1 MSWPL
6 IGVAFSLLFLLDIS
20 VTIVSSVSSLLSI
33 VGCIIYD
40 DNDDDN
46 DDDDNDDDDSDN
58 DSDNNDDDDDTLS
71 ISKTSFDDGN
81 GFKRRPS
88 SISGWT

>member
-1 MSWPL
+1 MS
-6 IGVAFSLLFLLDIS
+6 VS
-20 VTIVSSVSSLLSI
+20 IVPSVSSLLSI

-40 DNDDDN
+40 DNDEIDN
-46 DDDDNDDDDSDN
+46 DDDDDDEDVV
-58 DSDNNDDDDDTLS
+58 DDDDTLS
-71 ISKTSFDDGN
+71 ISKTSFDDGK